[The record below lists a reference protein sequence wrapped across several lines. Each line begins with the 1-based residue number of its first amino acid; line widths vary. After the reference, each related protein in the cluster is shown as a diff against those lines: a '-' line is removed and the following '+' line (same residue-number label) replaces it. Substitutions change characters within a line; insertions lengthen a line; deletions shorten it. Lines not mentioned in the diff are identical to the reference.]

1 MHLLLVRRW
10 CSVGSGLVAACG
22 VNGGGYGCGDVVDR
36 GSVSAAVLLQ
46 VFNSFQAS

>member
-1 MHLLLVRRW
+1 MAAVMMAMVLRL
-10 CSVGSGLVAACG
+10 AACG
-22 VNGGGYGCGDVVDR
+22 VNGGGYGCSDVVDR